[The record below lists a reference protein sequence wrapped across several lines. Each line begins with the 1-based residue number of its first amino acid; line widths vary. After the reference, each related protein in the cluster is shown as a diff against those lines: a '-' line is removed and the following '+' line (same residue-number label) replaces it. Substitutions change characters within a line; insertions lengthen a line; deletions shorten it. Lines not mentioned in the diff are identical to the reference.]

1 MGRTWGPTGGP
12 LRKPCPPRAAGDESC
27 LVQGAPAPRA
37 SPLFLFVCTQVS
49 ASRMAA
55 AGLSCW
61 CSRWVCRAS
70 GGREGAGETLSAQAS
85 HKHQGAHYILTT
97 PAFSVVPKIPTRLC
111 GGPGLERS
119 GFSQCQIGRSRSP
132 LSRELQRFAF
142 SPGGLG
148 CGGSELGRI
157 RGQSP
162 SCWDVRASCFFLP
175 AVV

>member
-1 MGRTWGPTGGP
+1 MSPAWCR
-12 LRKPCPPRAAGDESC
+12 
-27 LVQGAPAPRA
+27 GAPAPRA
-37 SPLFLFVCTQVS
+37 PPPFPFCLHASLGVEDGCSGAELLVQPL
-49 ASRMAA
+49 
-55 AGLSCW
+55 GLQSFW
-61 CSRWVCRAS
+61 R
-70 GGREGAGETLSAQAS
+70 REGAGETLSAQAS
-85 HKHQGAHYILTT
+85 HKHQGAHYTLTT

-119 GFSQCQIGRSRSP
+119 RFSQCQIGRSRSP
-132 LSRELQRFAF
+132 LSRGLQRFVF

-157 RGQSP
+157 RGQAP